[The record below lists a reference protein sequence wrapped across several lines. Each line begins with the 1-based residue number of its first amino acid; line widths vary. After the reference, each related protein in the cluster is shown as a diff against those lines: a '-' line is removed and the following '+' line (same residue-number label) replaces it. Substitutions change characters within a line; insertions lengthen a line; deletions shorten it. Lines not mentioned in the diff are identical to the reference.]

1 MKFRIYVSIF
11 YRYYI
16 PNLVKI
22 DAAVLEK
29 KMLTD
34 DERQPI
40 AIASHLSDSD
50 DLNIL
55 MTISSIFGGNW
66 PRSSGEA

>member
-1 MKFRIYVSIF
+1 MKFRMYVSIF
-11 YRYYI
+11 YRHYI

-34 DERQPI
+34 DARRTHDDERQFPI
-40 AIASHLSDSD
+40 SVASHLSDSD
-50 DLNIL
+50 DLDIL
-55 MTISSIFGGNW
+55 MNISSRFG
-66 PRSSGEA
+66 